1 MSEADQALLVAV
13 GAIFVSVLVYAG
25 AILRDRALERRTVER
40 EQSWRAEDT
49 REAAIAAIVQEYNN
63 LVRQTGAGASL
74 DTVRDAGIAQLQ
86 SDEEVRTAIDRMSAG
101 GQDPM
106 GAYRNHASI
115 EGLDLLAV
123 FRYSVSQKIPIGR
136 AIDAMYTEKHDR

>member
-40 EQSWRAEDT
+40 EQSWRTEDT

-74 DTVRDAGIAQLQ
+74 DTVRDAGISQLQ
-86 SDEEVRTAIDRMSAG
+86 SDEEVRTAIDRMSAS

-115 EGLDLLAV
+115 DGLDLLAV
-123 FRYSVSQKIPIGR
+123 FKYSVSQKIPIGR
-136 AIDAMYTEKHDR
+136 AIDALYTEKHDR